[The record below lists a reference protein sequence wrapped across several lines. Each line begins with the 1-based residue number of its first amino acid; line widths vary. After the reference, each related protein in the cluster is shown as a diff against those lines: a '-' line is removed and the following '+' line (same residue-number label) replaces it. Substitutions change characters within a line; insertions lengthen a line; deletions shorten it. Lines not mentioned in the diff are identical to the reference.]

1 MGALV
6 TASWLAERL
15 QRGAA
20 VAVDATMPPVGVS
33 PPVDTRARYV
43 AEHIPGAVFFDI
55 DELSD
60 QRTALPHMLPDAETF
75 SRAMS
80 RLGVGDAMTIVVY
93 EQEGVYSAPRAWWML
108 RSFDARAV
116 YLLDGG
122 LRAWKDAGLP
132 TESGEV
138 RRGAAKFS
146 ARLDAS
152 AVRDFEDV
160 QAMIGRGGQIREQIR
175 EQVVD
180 ARSAGRFRGTAPEP
194 RAGIASG
201 HVPGAISVPFGEL
214 VEDGRM
220 MGAARLREMFRAR
233 GVRVEEP
240 VTTMCGSG
248 VTAAVVL
255 LGLELAGAKKVSL
268 YDGSWA
274 EYAQRPEAAI
284 ERDEAQA

>member
-1 MGALV
+1 MGPLV

-15 QRGAA
+15 QNGTA
-20 VAVDATMPPVGVS
+20 VAVDATMPPVGVVPS
-33 PPVDTRARYV
+33 VDTRARYI

-60 QRTALPHMLPDAETF
+60 KRTALPHMLPDAETF
-75 SRAMS
+75 SRAMT
-80 RLGVGDAMTIVVY
+80 RMGIGDAMTIVVY
-93 EQEGVYSAPRAWWML
+93 EQEGVYSAPRAWWVL
-108 RSFDARAV
+108 RSFGARAV

-122 LRAWKDAGLP
+122 LRAWKEAGLP

-138 RRGAAKFS
+138 RHEPARFS
-146 ARLDAS
+146 AVLDRS

-160 QAMIGRGGQIREQIR
+160 QAMVGRQKQGGQIPEQL
-175 EQVVD
+175 VD
-180 ARSAGRFRGTAPEP
+180 ARSAGRFRGTTPEP
-194 RAGIASG
+194 RPGIASG
-201 HVPGAISVPFGEL
+201 HAPGAISVPFSEL
-214 VEDGRM
+214 VDDGRM
-220 MGAARLREMFRAR
+220 MEAARQREVFRDR

-255 LGLELAGAKKVSL
+255 LGLELAGASEVSL

-274 EYAQRPEAAI
+274 EYAQRPEAVI
-284 ERDEAQA
+284 EREGAA